1 MSFFHFEPAQSG
13 IKESFSVSDRFWMY
27 WVLAAPL
34 SLVALG
40 LWAYWDGI
48 RGKKQRDKAIDH

>member
-13 IKESFSVSDRFWMY
+13 VKELFTVSDQFWMY

-34 SLVALG
+34 SLAVLG
-40 LWAYWDGI
+40 LWTFWDGT
-48 RGKKQRDKAIDH
+48 RGKKRRNATADY